1 MSDISSMSYTDV
13 NNSNQFDEHCEETYC
28 SNRKMNQIHL
38 PTERKSSSEY
48 LPEDFKTN
56 SDSRNSSSDS
66 SKTSSNLNDMILD
79 DDDIFTFT
87 TTKSF
92 ENLKVDE
99 KAFEF
104 DEEFVIPE
112 MPCGNELTMVL
123 ADNWGDENYVG
134 FNGIEILDPSGNRP
148 LMKNV
153 CPTILLKI
161 ICSK

>member
-1 MSDISSMSYTDV
+1 
-13 NNSNQFDEHCEETYC
+13 
-28 SNRKMNQIHL
+28 
-38 PTERKSSSEY
+38 
-48 LPEDFKTN
+48 
-56 SDSRNSSSDS
+56 
-66 SKTSSNLNDMILD
+66 MILD

-87 TTKSF
+87 TSKSF

-134 FNGIEILDPSGNRP
+134 FNGIEMLDPRGNRP

-153 CPTILLKI
+153 TQLFY
-161 ICSK
+161 